1 MCPRVSHTFPQSA
14 PKICIRAGTANHG
27 MPSHRRAERRCS
39 DTILIKG
46 YIDIRQNAIMQP
58 ASSVSGD
65 AGTQMKRYAVARTLP
80 WSCEQLFDLAADVA
94 SYPQFLPGWLEVQI
108 LESGPQQLQVRQR
121 LGIGPVNHTFTSN
134 AELQRPR
141 QVLIS
146 TTDAPFQ
153 HLHIEWHFGEQGQTG
168 CRVSLGVELETG
180 SNMFET
186 ALAKLFEVTTPEIIE
201 RFEVRAREVYGQAQ
215 GTARQQ

>member
-1 MCPRVSHTFPQSA
+1 
-14 PKICIRAGTANHG
+14 
-27 MPSHRRAERRCS
+27 
-39 DTILIKG
+39 
-46 YIDIRQNAIMQP
+46 
-58 ASSVSGD
+58 
-65 AGTQMKRYAVARTLP
+65 MKRYAVARTLP

-94 SYPQFLPGWLEVQI
+94 SYPQFLPGWLDVQV
-108 LESGPQQLQVRQR
+108 LEQGPQQLRVRQR

-153 HLHIEWHFGEQGQTG
+153 HLHIQWQFVETGQNS

-180 SNMFET
+180 GSMFET

-201 RFEVRAREVYGQAQ
+201 RFEVRARQLYGQDNS
-215 GTARQQ
+215 TASQR